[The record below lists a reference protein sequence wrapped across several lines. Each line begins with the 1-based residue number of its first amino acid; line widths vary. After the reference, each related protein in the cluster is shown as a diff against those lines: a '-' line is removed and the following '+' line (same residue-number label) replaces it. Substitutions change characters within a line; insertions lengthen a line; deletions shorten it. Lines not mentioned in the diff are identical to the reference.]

1 MAADAEAFRQKVID
15 AGIRGKLTEQLPED
29 GTAQEL
35 FERIQKEKEC
45 LVKEGKIKKQK
56 PLSPIKP
63 EEIPF
68 EIPENWMWVRFE
80 NISYIVRGGSPRP
93 IKRYITN
100 DPDGINWIK
109 IGDVE
114 KGGKYIYSAKEK
126 IIPEGEK
133 RSRHVYPGD
142 FLLTNSMSFGRP
154 YISRIEGCIHDGWL
168 LVRNLG
174 GFNVDYLYY
183 LLSSGFLYDQF
194 IEKASGSTVDNLNI
208 EKVNSSLIP
217 FPPLAEQQRIAK
229 RIEEILSVQQD
240 LQNLLESY
248 TSDVSALKFKVID
261 AGIQGRLT
269 EQLPEDGTAQELFE
283 QIQEE
288 KTRLVKKGKI
298 KKLEC
303 YAKTG
308 QGWDKNLDSLCSI
321 LESELKTLDATF
333 RFHTGGSL
341 MKYTKKERMN
351 IGRQIYEDQIN
362 KYEAAGKYGISA
374 QTAREYM
381 RMYRNTNHLPPKTS
395 KPRDYGLA
403 KAKVIPEAAKLD
415 EYQKMSKEDLI
426 SALIDARIREERLKL
441 GYEVVE
447 EDDSKK
453 KLITYVKK
461 TAK

>member
-1 MAADAEAFRQKVID
+1 MWSVSRQQGGRKWD
-15 AGIRGKLTEQLPED
+15 RENETGGKLKPYYRTSSAEIQLIHLLINFCFR
-29 GTAQEL
+29 AAL
-35 FERIQKEKEC
+35 FRNC
-45 LVKEGKIKKQK
+45 T
-56 PLSPIKP
+56 
-63 EEIPF
+63 PF
-68 EIPENWMWVRFE
+68 
-80 NISYIVRGGSPRP
+80 
-93 IKRYITN
+93 
-100 DPDGINWIK
+100 
-109 IGDVE
+109 
-114 KGGKYIYSAKEK
+114 
-126 IIPEGEK
+126 
-133 RSRHVYPGD
+133 
-142 FLLTNSMSFGRP
+142 
-154 YISRIEGCIHDGWL
+154 
-168 LVRNLG
+168 
-174 GFNVDYLYY
+174 
-183 LLSSGFLYDQF
+183 
-194 IEKASGSTVDNLNI
+194 
-208 EKVNSSLIP
+208 
-217 FPPLAEQQRIAK
+217 
-229 RIEEILSVQQD
+229 
-240 LQNLLESY
+240 
-248 TSDVSALKFKVID
+248 
-261 AGIQGRLT
+261 
-269 EQLPEDGTAQELFE
+269 
-283 QIQEE
+283 
-288 KTRLVKKGKI
+288 
-298 KKLEC
+298 EC

>member
-1 MAADAEAFRQKVID
+1 MSGLQS
-15 AGIRGKLTEQLPED
+15 TQH
-29 GTAQEL
+29 GTAWGHQEL
-35 FERIQKEKEC
+35 LSKEISNHERC
-45 LVKEGKIKKQK
+45 LGHRAQASFFIARKIFC
-56 PLSPIKP
+56 SI
-63 EEIPF
+63 F
-68 EIPENWMWVRFE
+68 
-80 NISYIVRGGSPRP
+80 
-93 IKRYITN
+93 
-100 DPDGINWIK
+100 
-109 IGDVE
+109 
-114 KGGKYIYSAKEK
+114 
-126 IIPEGEK
+126 
-133 RSRHVYPGD
+133 
-142 FLLTNSMSFGRP
+142 
-154 YISRIEGCIHDGWL
+154 
-168 LVRNLG
+168 
-174 GFNVDYLYY
+174 
-183 LLSSGFLYDQF
+183 
-194 IEKASGSTVDNLNI
+194 
-208 EKVNSSLIP
+208 
-217 FPPLAEQQRIAK
+217 
-229 RIEEILSVQQD
+229 
-240 LQNLLESY
+240 
-248 TSDVSALKFKVID
+248 
-261 AGIQGRLT
+261 
-269 EQLPEDGTAQELFE
+269 
-283 QIQEE
+283 
-288 KTRLVKKGKI
+288 
-298 KKLEC
+298 EC

>member
-1 MAADAEAFRQKVID
+1 MYAYIHGSFCVEKLGFL
-15 AGIRGKLTEQLPED
+15 GKEKDRKTSLRSREINLLRRLRRQLP
-29 GTAQEL
+29 L
-35 FERIQKEKEC
+35 R
-45 LVKEGKIKKQK
+45 V
-56 PLSPIKP
+56 
-63 EEIPF
+63 
-68 EIPENWMWVRFE
+68 
-80 NISYIVRGGSPRP
+80 
-93 IKRYITN
+93 
-100 DPDGINWIK
+100 
-109 IGDVE
+109 
-114 KGGKYIYSAKEK
+114 
-126 IIPEGEK
+126 
-133 RSRHVYPGD
+133 
-142 FLLTNSMSFGRP
+142 
-154 YISRIEGCIHDGWL
+154 
-168 LVRNLG
+168 
-174 GFNVDYLYY
+174 
-183 LLSSGFLYDQF
+183 
-194 IEKASGSTVDNLNI
+194 
-208 EKVNSSLIP
+208 
-217 FPPLAEQQRIAK
+217 
-229 RIEEILSVQQD
+229 
-240 LQNLLESY
+240 
-248 TSDVSALKFKVID
+248 
-261 AGIQGRLT
+261 
-269 EQLPEDGTAQELFE
+269 
-283 QIQEE
+283 
-288 KTRLVKKGKI
+288 
-298 KKLEC
+298 EC

>member
-1 MAADAEAFRQKVID
+1 MKILVTGGAGFIGSHLVRQLMEAGDDVVSLDNLSTGLRDNLPEGARLEVMDTHDDKAEDLFRQEHFDAVVHLAAQTLVSDSMVDPENDMYQNIAGTVHIMECCRKYGVKRVIFSSSAATYGD
-15 AGIRGKLTEQLPED
+15 VDEKALPV
-29 GTAQEL
+29 QETL
-35 FERIQKEKEC
+35 PQI
-45 LVKEGKIKKQK
+45 
-56 PLSPIKP
+56 PLSFYGLTK
-63 EEIPF
+63 
-68 EIPENWMWVRFE
+68 M
-80 NISYIVRGGSPRP
+80 
-93 IKRYITN
+93 T
-100 DPDGINWIK
+100 
-109 IGDVE
+109 VE
-114 KGGKYIYSAKEK
+114 KYLALYHMAFGIHYVVLRFSNVYGERQGDGG
-126 IIPEGEK
+126 EGG
-133 RSRHVYPGD
+133 V
-142 FLLTNSMSFGRP
+142 
-154 YISRIEGCIHDGWL
+154 ISI
-168 LVRNLG
+168 
-174 GFNVDYLYY
+174 F
-183 LLSSGFLYDQF
+183 
-194 IEKASGSTVDNLNI
+194 
-208 EKVNSSLIP
+208 
-217 FPPLAEQQRIAK
+217 AK
-229 RIEEILSVQQD
+229 RLAKGQD
-240 LQNLLESY
+240 ITIFGNGKQ
-248 TSDVSALKFKVID
+248 
-261 AGIQGRLT
+261 
-269 EQLPEDGTAQELFE
+269 
-283 QIQEE
+283 
-288 KTRLVKKGKI
+288 TR
-298 KKLEC
+298 LEC

>member
-1 MAADAEAFRQKVID
+1 MKEEKQNPYNLALLE
-15 AGIRGKLTEQLPED
+15 
-29 GTAQEL
+29 EL
-35 FERIQKEKEC
+35 F
-45 LVKEGKIKKQK
+45 
-56 PLSPIKP
+56 
-63 EEIPF
+63 
-68 EIPENWMWVRFE
+68 
-80 NISYIVRGGSPRP
+80 
-93 IKRYITN
+93 
-100 DPDGINWIK
+100 
-109 IGDVE
+109 
-114 KGGKYIYSAKEK
+114 
-126 IIPEGEK
+126 
-133 RSRHVYPGD
+133 
-142 FLLTNSMSFGRP
+142 
-154 YISRIEGCIHDGWL
+154 CIL
-168 LVRNLG
+168 
-174 GFNVDYLYY
+174 
-183 LLSSGFLYDQF
+183 
-194 IEKASGSTVDNLNI
+194 NLN
-208 EKVNSSLIP
+208 EYCTP
-217 FPPLAEQQRIAK
+217 FLA
-229 RIEEILSVQQD
+229 
-240 LQNLLESY
+240 
-248 TSDVSALKFKVID
+248 T
-261 AGIQGRLT
+261 
-269 EQLPEDGTAQELFE
+269 
-283 QIQEE
+283 
-288 KTRLVKKGKI
+288 VKI
-298 KKLEC
+298 EC

>member
-1 MAADAEAFRQKVID
+1 MNNYLGDIISIFICLWFIKTYLLHYRMTKEEAFIVREAPKVFLYP
-15 AGIRGKLTEQLPED
+15 LT
-29 GTAQEL
+29 
-35 FERIQKEKEC
+35 I
-45 LVKEGKIKKQK
+45 LVCIMLILV
-56 PLSPIKP
+56 PLS
-63 EEIPF
+63 E
-68 EIPENWMWVRFE
+68 
-80 NISYIVRGGSPRP
+80 RGLVPGVVPDS
-93 IKRYITN
+93 ILKYTLVSFMLWIT
-100 DPDGINWIK
+100 
-109 IGDVE
+109 
-114 KGGKYIYSAKEK
+114 
-126 IIPEGEK
+126 
-133 RSRHVYPGD
+133 
-142 FLLTNSMSFGRP
+142 
-154 YISRIEGCIHDGWL
+154 
-168 LVRNLG
+168 LV
-174 GFNVDYLYY
+174 
-183 LLSSGFLYDQF
+183 
-194 IEKASGSTVDNLNI
+194 
-208 EKVNSSLIP
+208 
-217 FPPLAEQQRIAK
+217 
-229 RIEEILSVQQD
+229 
-240 LQNLLESY
+240 
-248 TSDVSALKFKVID
+248 
-261 AGIQGRLT
+261 
-269 EQLPEDGTAQELFE
+269 
-283 QIQEE
+283 
-288 KTRLVKKGKI
+288 
-298 KKLEC
+298 LEC

>member
-1 MAADAEAFRQKVID
+1 MKQLKIALTALAAES
-15 AGIRGKLTEQLPED
+15 GISQ
-29 GTAQEL
+29 
-35 FERIQKEKEC
+35 
-45 LVKEGKIKKQK
+45 
-56 PLSPIKP
+56 
-63 EEIPF
+63 
-68 EIPENWMWVRFE
+68 ENWKTV
-80 NISYIVRGGSPRP
+80 PL
-93 IKRYITN
+93 
-100 DPDGINWIK
+100 
-109 IGDVE
+109 
-114 KGGKYIYSAKEK
+114 KGA
-126 IIPEGEK
+126 
-133 RSRHVYPGD
+133 D
-142 FLLTNSMSFGRP
+142 LT
-154 YISRIEGCIHDGWL
+154 
-168 LVRNLG
+168 
-174 GFNVDYLYY
+174 
-183 LLSSGFLYDQF
+183 
-194 IEKASGSTVDNLNI
+194 
-208 EKVNSSLIP
+208 
-217 FPPLAEQQRIAK
+217 
-229 RIEEILSVQQD
+229 
-240 LQNLLESY
+240 
-248 TSDVSALKFKVID
+248 DVSAVVMTSRDEIPAAYDTIHAFSIPLFILD
-261 AGIQGRLT
+261 TGEAASRNMSEISGTL
-269 EQLPEDGTAQELFE
+269 LP
-283 QIQEE
+283 IKE
-288 KTRLVKKGKI
+288 KSSWKKRITRAALQYEI
-298 KKLEC
+298 EC

>member
-1 MAADAEAFRQKVID
+1 MNNENCEPR
-15 AGIRGKLTEQLPED
+15 IRF
-29 GTAQEL
+29 TAQRGRQGFEL
-35 FERIQKEKEC
+35 ILPRLHVFLAHTHPGGVGGER
-45 LVKEGKIKKQK
+45 
-56 PLSPIKP
+56 
-63 EEIPF
+63 
-68 EIPENWMWVRFE
+68 
-80 NISYIVRGGSPRP
+80 
-93 IKRYITN
+93 
-100 DPDGINWIK
+100 
-109 IGDVE
+109 
-114 KGGKYIYSAKEK
+114 
-126 IIPEGEK
+126 
-133 RSRHVYPGD
+133 
-142 FLLTNSMSFGRP
+142 
-154 YISRIEGCIHDGWL
+154 
-168 LVRNLG
+168 
-174 GFNVDYLYY
+174 
-183 LLSSGFLYDQF
+183 
-194 IEKASGSTVDNLNI
+194 
-208 EKVNSSLIP
+208 
-217 FPPLAEQQRIAK
+217 
-229 RIEEILSVQQD
+229 
-240 LQNLLESY
+240 
-248 TSDVSALKFKVID
+248 
-261 AGIQGRLT
+261 
-269 EQLPEDGTAQELFE
+269 LF
-283 QIQEE
+283 
-288 KTRLVKKGKI
+288 
-298 KKLEC
+298 EC

>member
-1 MAADAEAFRQKVID
+1 MTVFGPRLSAWIDQNGAENAIMNGVTPMMIPAQKAASPVSVMPSSERNKGRKDMMPIMEMPAPIW
-15 AGIRGKLTEQLPED
+15 I
-29 GTAQEL
+29 AQTRYMTC
-35 FERIQKEKEC
+35 FQFFI
-45 LVKEGKIKKQK
+45 
-56 PLSPIKP
+56 SP
-63 EEIPF
+63 
-68 EIPENWMWVRFE
+68 
-80 NISYIVRGGSPRP
+80 
-93 IKRYITN
+93 
-100 DPDGINWIK
+100 
-109 IGDVE
+109 
-114 KGGKYIYSAKEK
+114 
-126 IIPEGEK
+126 
-133 RSRHVYPGD
+133 
-142 FLLTNSMSFGRP
+142 
-154 YISRIEGCIHDGWL
+154 
-168 LVRNLG
+168 
-174 GFNVDYLYY
+174 
-183 LLSSGFLYDQF
+183 LLSFLVEF
-194 IEKASGSTVDNLNI
+194 
-208 EKVNSSLIP
+208 
-217 FPPLAEQQRIAK
+217 
-229 RIEEILSVQQD
+229 
-240 LQNLLESY
+240 
-248 TSDVSALKFKVID
+248 
-261 AGIQGRLT
+261 
-269 EQLPEDGTAQELFE
+269 
-283 QIQEE
+283 
-288 KTRLVKKGKI
+288 
-298 KKLEC
+298 EC

>member
-1 MAADAEAFRQKVID
+1 MRGGKSNNKTLIGEKPYNRTSSVGNDVFGSSGTTFLYEARSNTLNP
-15 AGIRGKLTEQLPED
+15 RL
-29 GTAQEL
+29 
-35 FERIQKEKEC
+35 
-45 LVKEGKIKKQK
+45 
-56 PLSPIKP
+56 PLS
-63 EEIPF
+63 
-68 EIPENWMWVRFE
+68 
-80 NISYIVRGGSPRP
+80 
-93 IKRYITN
+93 
-100 DPDGINWIK
+100 
-109 IGDVE
+109 
-114 KGGKYIYSAKEK
+114 
-126 IIPEGEK
+126 
-133 RSRHVYPGD
+133 
-142 FLLTNSMSFGRP
+142 
-154 YISRIEGCIHDGWL
+154 
-168 LVRNLG
+168 
-174 GFNVDYLYY
+174 
-183 LLSSGFLYDQF
+183 
-194 IEKASGSTVDNLNI
+194 
-208 EKVNSSLIP
+208 SL
-217 FPPLAEQQRIAK
+217 F
-229 RIEEILSVQQD
+229 
-240 LQNLLESY
+240 
-248 TSDVSALKFKVID
+248 
-261 AGIQGRLT
+261 
-269 EQLPEDGTAQELFE
+269 
-283 QIQEE
+283 
-288 KTRLVKKGKI
+288 
-298 KKLEC
+298 EC

>member
-1 MAADAEAFRQKVID
+1 MAEKTKANIGFEKQIWDAACVLWGHIPAAEYRKVII
-15 AGIRGKLTEQLPED
+15 GLIFL
-29 GTAQEL
+29 
-35 FERIQKEKEC
+35 
-45 LVKEGKIKKQK
+45 
-56 PLSPIKP
+56 
-63 EEIPF
+63 
-68 EIPENWMWVRFE
+68 
-80 NISYIVRGGSPRP
+80 
-93 IKRYITN
+93 RYISAAFEARY
-100 DPDGINWIK
+100 K
-109 IGDVE
+109 ELLAEGDV
-114 KGGKYIYSAKEK
+114 
-126 IIPEGEK
+126 
-133 RSRHVYPGD
+133 
-142 FLLTNSMSFGRP
+142 
-154 YISRIEGCIHDGWL
+154 
-168 LVRNLG
+168 
-174 GFNVDYLYY
+174 
-183 LLSSGFLYDQF
+183 
-194 IEKASGSTVDNLNI
+194 
-208 EKVNSSLIP
+208 
-217 FPPLAEQQRIAK
+217 
-229 RIEEILSVQQD
+229 
-240 LQNLLESY
+240 
-248 TSDVSALKFKVID
+248 
-261 AGIQGRLT
+261 
-269 EQLPEDGTAQELFE
+269 
-283 QIQEE
+283 
-288 KTRLVKKGKI
+288 
-298 KKLEC
+298 EC

>member
-1 MAADAEAFRQKVID
+1 MNLLSRL
-15 AGIRGKLTEQLPED
+15 RRQLP
-29 GTAQEL
+29 L
-35 FERIQKEKEC
+35 
-45 LVKEGKIKKQK
+45 
-56 PLSPIKP
+56 
-63 EEIPF
+63 
-68 EIPENWMWVRFE
+68 
-80 NISYIVRGGSPRP
+80 
-93 IKRYITN
+93 
-100 DPDGINWIK
+100 
-109 IGDVE
+109 
-114 KGGKYIYSAKEK
+114 
-126 IIPEGEK
+126 
-133 RSRHVYPGD
+133 
-142 FLLTNSMSFGRP
+142 
-154 YISRIEGCIHDGWL
+154 
-168 LVRNLG
+168 
-174 GFNVDYLYY
+174 
-183 LLSSGFLYDQF
+183 
-194 IEKASGSTVDNLNI
+194 
-208 EKVNSSLIP
+208 
-217 FPPLAEQQRIAK
+217 
-229 RIEEILSVQQD
+229 
-240 LQNLLESY
+240 
-248 TSDVSALKFKVID
+248 
-261 AGIQGRLT
+261 
-269 EQLPEDGTAQELFE
+269 
-283 QIQEE
+283 
-288 KTRLVKKGKI
+288 
-298 KKLEC
+298 LEC

>member
-1 MAADAEAFRQKVID
+1 MLSRILRGQKGAFLVLTAILVPVIFLFTCLAADLGKGWAYQSKLQNAADAAVLAGAYVYKVNQDQGNTRTRIKEYMNSNMGRDGYKID
-15 AGIRGKLTEQLPED
+15 RIRY
-29 GTAQEL
+29 
-35 FERIQKEKEC
+35 RY
-45 LVKEGKIKKQK
+45 KEGDPTKGT
-56 PLSPIKP
+56 L
-63 EEIPF
+63 
-68 EIPENWMWVRFE
+68 
-80 NISYIVRGGSPRP
+80 ISLYASAEVP
-93 IKRYITN
+93 TN
-100 DPDGINWIK
+100 FISIIGQDSMHVSVVSTAKVTPDGKGSSGIFDYAIYGGHKGRPHDMAWDNSYPWDQNALYFNHPYLHIK
-109 IGDVE
+109 
-114 KGGKYIYSAKEK
+114 GKVHADGPIY
-126 IIPEGEK
+126 
-133 RSRHVYPGD
+133 
-142 FLLTNSMSFGRP
+142 LTNNVINGR
-154 YISRIEGCIHDGWL
+154 RA
-168 LVRNLG
+168 
-174 GFNVDYLYY
+174 FMVDPGNFTTSIANDRDLW
-183 LLSSGFLYDQF
+183 SNFS
-194 IEKASGSTVDNLNI
+194 DNYW
-208 EKVNSSLIP
+208 
-217 FPPLAEQQRIAK
+217 
-229 RIEEILSVQQD
+229 D
-240 LQNLLESY
+240 
-248 TSDVSALKFKVID
+248 
-261 AGIQGRLT
+261 
-269 EQLPEDGTAQELFE
+269 
-283 QIQEE
+283 
-288 KTRLVKKGKI
+288 
-298 KKLEC
+298 LEC

-308 QGWDKNLDSLCSI
+308 QGWDKNLGSLCSI

>member
-1 MAADAEAFRQKVID
+1 MHFGQTLVWFSGFKCFPFFQFPPIKKDMTHKIGKKSCPWRGLFAVFLEEVGDAEVLGVVVALKVVDAEGFHLVGHFFCFYAFGGDHEAQGMHGGDEVRKVGVGMAAV
-15 AGIRGKLTEQLPED
+15 
-29 GTAQEL
+29 
-35 FERIQKEKEC
+35 
-45 LVKEGKIKKQK
+45 V
-56 PLSPIKP
+56 
-63 EEIPF
+63 
-68 EIPENWMWVRFE
+68 
-80 NISYIVRGGSPRP
+80 
-93 IKRYITN
+93 
-100 DPDGINWIK
+100 
-109 IGDVE
+109 
-114 KGGKYIYSAKEK
+114 
-126 IIPEGEK
+126 
-133 RSRHVYPGD
+133 
-142 FLLTNSMSFGRP
+142 
-154 YISRIEGCIHDGWL
+154 
-168 LVRNLG
+168 
-174 GFNVDYLYY
+174 
-183 LLSSGFLYDQF
+183 
-194 IEKASGSTVDNLNI
+194 
-208 EKVNSSLIP
+208 
-217 FPPLAEQQRIAK
+217 
-229 RIEEILSVQQD
+229 
-240 LQNLLESY
+240 
-248 TSDVSALKFKVID
+248 
-261 AGIQGRLT
+261 
-269 EQLPEDGTAQELFE
+269 
-283 QIQEE
+283 
-288 KTRLVKKGKI
+288 
-298 KKLEC
+298 EC

>member
-1 MAADAEAFRQKVID
+1 MNKWIETIEQSVYKLDEYYNKKID
-15 AGIRGKLTEQLPED
+15 NNKKLEFVVTLLLILGIL
-29 GTAQEL
+29 
-35 FERIQKEKEC
+35 I
-45 LVKEGKIKKQK
+45 
-56 PLSPIKP
+56 
-63 EEIPF
+63 EI
-68 EIPENWMWVRFE
+68 
-80 NISYIVRGGSPRP
+80 
-93 IKRYITN
+93 
-100 DPDGINWIK
+100 
-109 IGDVE
+109 
-114 KGGKYIYSAKEK
+114 
-126 IIPEGEK
+126 
-133 RSRHVYPGD
+133 
-142 FLLTNSMSFGRP
+142 
-154 YISRIEGCIHDGWL
+154 
-168 LVRNLG
+168 
-174 GFNVDYLYY
+174 Y
-183 LLSSGFLYDQF
+183 LLNKPTPWVSD
-194 IEKASGSTVDNLNI
+194 D
-208 EKVNSSLIP
+208 LI
-217 FPPLAEQQRIAK
+217 
-229 RIEEILSVQQD
+229 
-240 LQNLLESY
+240 
-248 TSDVSALKFKVID
+248 
-261 AGIQGRLT
+261 
-269 EQLPEDGTAQELFE
+269 
-283 QIQEE
+283 
-288 KTRLVKKGKI
+288 
-298 KKLEC
+298 EC

>member
-1 MAADAEAFRQKVID
+1 MPSLLVSGGGPRLYL
-15 AGIRGKLTEQLPED
+15 KLLLPP
-29 GTAQEL
+29 A
-35 FERIQKEKEC
+35 
-45 LVKEGKIKKQK
+45 
-56 PLSPIKP
+56 
-63 EEIPF
+63 
-68 EIPENWMWVRFE
+68 
-80 NISYIVRGGSPRP
+80 RGGRGTT
-93 IKRYITN
+93 K
-100 DPDGINWIK
+100 WW
-109 IGDVE
+109 
-114 KGGKYIYSAKEK
+114 KGVAPG
-126 IIPEGEK
+126 GRCL
-133 RSRHVYPGD
+133 RSGHK
-142 FLLTNSMSFGRP
+142 
-154 YISRIEGCIHDGWL
+154 
-168 LVRNLG
+168 
-174 GFNVDYLYY
+174 
-183 LLSSGFLYDQF
+183 SS
-194 IEKASGSTVDNLNI
+194 V
-208 EKVNSSLIP
+208 
-217 FPPLAEQQRIAK
+217 
-229 RIEEILSVQQD
+229 
-240 LQNLLESY
+240 
-248 TSDVSALKFKVID
+248 
-261 AGIQGRLT
+261 
-269 EQLPEDGTAQELFE
+269 
-283 QIQEE
+283 
-288 KTRLVKKGKI
+288 KGKGAI
-298 KKLEC
+298 KHKGAPTIIYHCTDAPFRLALEC

>member
-1 MAADAEAFRQKVID
+1 MRMFSRWCVLLSKFMKLPSLHMNNENCEPR
-15 AGIRGKLTEQLPED
+15 IRF
-29 GTAQEL
+29 TAQRGRQGFEL
-35 FERIQKEKEC
+35 
-45 LVKEGKIKKQK
+45 
-56 PLSPIKP
+56 
-63 EEIPF
+63 
-68 EIPENWMWVRFE
+68 
-80 NISYIVRGGSPRP
+80 
-93 IKRYITN
+93 
-100 DPDGINWIK
+100 
-109 IGDVE
+109 
-114 KGGKYIYSAKEK
+114 
-126 IIPEGEK
+126 
-133 RSRHVYPGD
+133 
-142 FLLTNSMSFGRP
+142 
-154 YISRIEGCIHDGWL
+154 
-168 LVRNLG
+168 
-174 GFNVDYLYY
+174 
-183 LLSSGFLYDQF
+183 
-194 IEKASGSTVDNLNI
+194 
-208 EKVNSSLIP
+208 
-217 FPPLAEQQRIAK
+217 
-229 RIEEILSVQQD
+229 IL
-240 LQNLLESY
+240 
-248 TSDVSALKFKVID
+248 
-261 AGIQGRLT
+261 
-269 EQLPEDGTAQELFE
+269 P
-283 QIQEE
+283 
-288 KTRLVKKGKI
+288 
-298 KKLEC
+298 LEC

>member
-1 MAADAEAFRQKVID
+1 ML
-15 AGIRGKLTEQLPED
+15 RGDEPPQAHARQLPLR
-29 GTAQEL
+29 GEL
-35 FERIQKEKEC
+35 
-45 LVKEGKIKKQK
+45 
-56 PLSPIKP
+56 
-63 EEIPF
+63 
-68 EIPENWMWVRFE
+68 
-80 NISYIVRGGSPRP
+80 
-93 IKRYITN
+93 
-100 DPDGINWIK
+100 
-109 IGDVE
+109 
-114 KGGKYIYSAKEK
+114 
-126 IIPEGEK
+126 
-133 RSRHVYPGD
+133 
-142 FLLTNSMSFGRP
+142 
-154 YISRIEGCIHDGWL
+154 
-168 LVRNLG
+168 
-174 GFNVDYLYY
+174 
-183 LLSSGFLYDQF
+183 
-194 IEKASGSTVDNLNI
+194 
-208 EKVNSSLIP
+208 
-217 FPPLAEQQRIAK
+217 
-229 RIEEILSVQQD
+229 
-240 LQNLLESY
+240 
-248 TSDVSALKFKVID
+248 
-261 AGIQGRLT
+261 
-269 EQLPEDGTAQELFE
+269 
-283 QIQEE
+283 
-288 KTRLVKKGKI
+288 
-298 KKLEC
+298 KLEC

-453 KLITYVKK
+453 SSLLTSKRLRSNRRAFRLLPCRI
-461 TAK
+461 AL

>member
-1 MAADAEAFRQKVID
+1 MT
-15 AGIRGKLTEQLPED
+15 G
-29 GTAQEL
+29 
-35 FERIQKEKEC
+35 
-45 LVKEGKIKKQK
+45 
-56 PLSPIKP
+56 
-63 EEIPF
+63 
-68 EIPENWMWVRFE
+68 
-80 NISYIVRGGSPRP
+80 
-93 IKRYITN
+93 
-100 DPDGINWIK
+100 
-109 IGDVE
+109 
-114 KGGKYIYSAKEK
+114 
-126 IIPEGEK
+126 
-133 RSRHVYPGD
+133 
-142 FLLTNSMSFGRP
+142 
-154 YISRIEGCIHDGWL
+154 
-168 LVRNLG
+168 
-174 GFNVDYLYY
+174 
-183 LLSSGFLYDQF
+183 
-194 IEKASGSTVDNLNI
+194 
-208 EKVNSSLIP
+208 
-217 FPPLAEQQRIAK
+217 PLAPRVVVA
-229 RIEEILSVQQD
+229 
-240 LQNLLESY
+240 
-248 TSDVSALKFKVID
+248 AF
-261 AGIQGRLT
+261 
-269 EQLPEDGTAQELFE
+269 
-283 QIQEE
+283 
-288 KTRLVKKGKI
+288 
-298 KKLEC
+298 EC

>member
-1 MAADAEAFRQKVID
+1 MN
-15 AGIRGKLTEQLPED
+15 
-29 GTAQEL
+29 TA
-35 FERIQKEKEC
+35 
-45 LVKEGKIKKQK
+45 
-56 PLSPIKP
+56 PLS
-63 EEIPF
+63 
-68 EIPENWMWVRFE
+68 
-80 NISYIVRGGSPRP
+80 
-93 IKRYITN
+93 
-100 DPDGINWIK
+100 
-109 IGDVE
+109 
-114 KGGKYIYSAKEK
+114 SA
-126 IIPEGEK
+126 
-133 RSRHVYPGD
+133 
-142 FLLTNSMSFGRP
+142 
-154 YISRIEGCIHDGWL
+154 
-168 LVRNLG
+168 
-174 GFNVDYLYY
+174 
-183 LLSSGFLYDQF
+183 
-194 IEKASGSTVDNLNI
+194 TV
-208 EKVNSSLIP
+208 
-217 FPPLAEQQRIAK
+217 
-229 RIEEILSVQQD
+229 
-240 LQNLLESY
+240 
-248 TSDVSALKFKVID
+248 KF
-261 AGIQGRLT
+261 
-269 EQLPEDGTAQELFE
+269 
-283 QIQEE
+283 
-288 KTRLVKKGKI
+288 
-298 KKLEC
+298 EC

-333 RFHTGGSL
+333 REQTGGIL

>member
-1 MAADAEAFRQKVID
+1 MI
-15 AGIRGKLTEQLPED
+15 
-29 GTAQEL
+29 
-35 FERIQKEKEC
+35 KEKRYEDT
-45 LVKEGKIKKQK
+45 KKG
-56 PLSPIKP
+56 LIESPFFRCERYSQNRTTGLRPWKC
-63 EEIPF
+63 
-68 EIPENWMWVRFE
+68 NSSV
-80 NISYIVRGGSPRP
+80 SY
-93 IKRYITN
+93 TN
-100 DPDGINWIK
+100 LCA
-109 IGDVE
+109 
-114 KGGKYIYSAKEK
+114 IYS
-126 IIPEGEK
+126 ITITDNWYM
-133 RSRHVYPGD
+133 RHLPFQGKVKTG
-142 FLLTNSMSFGRP
+142 LRP
-154 YISRIEGCIHDGWL
+154 
-168 LVRNLG
+168 
-174 GFNVDYLYY
+174 F
-183 LLSSGFLYDQF
+183 
-194 IEKASGSTVDNLNI
+194 
-208 EKVNSSLIP
+208 
-217 FPPLAEQQRIAK
+217 FPNPP
-229 RIEEILSVQQD
+229 
-240 LQNLLESY
+240 
-248 TSDVSALKFKVID
+248 KF
-261 AGIQGRLT
+261 
-269 EQLPEDGTAQELFE
+269 
-283 QIQEE
+283 
-288 KTRLVKKGKI
+288 
-298 KKLEC
+298 EC

-453 KLITYVKK
+453 SSLLTSKRLRSNRRAFRLLPCRI
-461 TAK
+461 AL

>member
-1 MAADAEAFRQKVID
+1 M
-15 AGIRGKLTEQLPED
+15 
-29 GTAQEL
+29 
-35 FERIQKEKEC
+35 
-45 LVKEGKIKKQK
+45 
-56 PLSPIKP
+56 LSPQINSFKK
-63 EEIPF
+63 
-68 EIPENWMWVRFE
+68 V
-80 NISYIVRGGSPRP
+80 VP
-93 IKRYITN
+93 I
-100 DPDGINWIK
+100 
-109 IGDVE
+109 
-114 KGGKYIYSAKEK
+114 IYC
-126 IIPEGEK
+126 
-133 RSRHVYPGD
+133 YTTPGV
-142 FLLTNSMSFGRP
+142 T
-154 YISRIEGCIHDGWL
+154 YHDGWCKIGESEQDSTSRVKQQTQTANIHVKL
-168 LVRNLG
+168 EWTKNAVYEVTG
-174 GFNVDYLYY
+174 DAFHDTDFHQYLA
-183 LLSSGFLYDQF
+183 SCG
-194 IEKASGSTVDNLNI
+194 IERMK
-208 EKVNSSLIP
+208 
-217 FPPLAEQQRIAK
+217 PLPGDTRKPEWFHISPARAK
-229 RIEEILSVQQD
+229 I
-240 LQNLLESY
+240 
-248 TSDVSALKFKVID
+248 
-261 AGIQGRLT
+261 
-269 EQLPEDGTAQELFE
+269 
-283 QIQEE
+283 
-288 KTRLVKKGKI
+288 
-298 KKLEC
+298 EC

>member
-1 MAADAEAFRQKVID
+1 M
-15 AGIRGKLTEQLPED
+15 
-29 GTAQEL
+29 TATSDLE
-35 FERIQKEKEC
+35 F
-45 LVKEGKIKKQK
+45 
-56 PLSPIKP
+56 
-63 EEIPF
+63 
-68 EIPENWMWVRFE
+68 
-80 NISYIVRGGSPRP
+80 
-93 IKRYITN
+93 
-100 DPDGINWIK
+100 
-109 IGDVE
+109 
-114 KGGKYIYSAKEK
+114 
-126 IIPEGEK
+126 
-133 RSRHVYPGD
+133 
-142 FLLTNSMSFGRP
+142 
-154 YISRIEGCIHDGWL
+154 
-168 LVRNLG
+168 
-174 GFNVDYLYY
+174 
-183 LLSSGFLYDQF
+183 
-194 IEKASGSTVDNLNI
+194 SGSSNI
-208 EKVNSSLIP
+208 KVSWYNFLDGKEDRSVSLSFAWIITDVST
-217 FPPLAEQQRIAK
+217 R
-229 RIEEILSVQQD
+229 LSTTSG
-240 LQNLLESY
+240 LES
-248 TSDVSALKFKVID
+248 SAIHKV
-261 AGIQGRLT
+261 
-269 EQLPEDGTAQELFE
+269 
-283 QIQEE
+283 
-288 KTRLVKKGKI
+288 
-298 KKLEC
+298 EC

>member
-1 MAADAEAFRQKVID
+1 M
-15 AGIRGKLTEQLPED
+15 
-29 GTAQEL
+29 
-35 FERIQKEKEC
+35 KEE
-45 LVKEGKIKKQK
+45 KQ
-56 PLSPIKP
+56 
-63 EEIPF
+63 
-68 EIPENWMWVRFE
+68 N
-80 NISYIVRGGSPRP
+80 
-93 IKRYITN
+93 
-100 DPDGINWIK
+100 
-109 IGDVE
+109 
-114 KGGKYIYSAKEK
+114 
-126 IIPEGEK
+126 
-133 RSRHVYPGD
+133 
-142 FLLTNSMSFGRP
+142 P
-154 YISRIEGCIHDGWL
+154 Y
-168 LVRNLG
+168 NL
-174 GFNVDYLYY
+174 
-183 LLSSGFLYDQF
+183 
-194 IEKASGSTVDNLNI
+194 A
-208 EKVNSSLIP
+208 
-217 FPPLAEQQRIAK
+217 
-229 RIEEILSVQQD
+229 
-240 LQNLLESY
+240 LLEEPFCI
-248 TSDVSALKFKVID
+248 LKLNEYCTPFL
-261 AGIQGRLT
+261 AT
-269 EQLPEDGTAQELFE
+269 
-283 QIQEE
+283 
-288 KTRLVKKGKI
+288 VKI
-298 KKLEC
+298 EC

-453 KLITYVKK
+453 SSLLTSKRLRSNRRAFRLLPCRI
-461 TAK
+461 AL

>member
-1 MAADAEAFRQKVID
+1 MDAIRPSAPQ
-15 AGIRGKLTEQLPED
+15 AQAPSGILES
-29 GTAQEL
+29 TA
-35 FERIQKEKEC
+35 
-45 LVKEGKIKKQK
+45 
-56 PLSPIKP
+56 PIP
-63 EEIPF
+63 VPIPTA
-68 EIPENWMWVRFE
+68 PKRAYSTRFC
-80 NISYIVRGGSPRP
+80 P
-93 IKRYITN
+93 
-100 DPDGINWIK
+100 
-109 IGDVE
+109 
-114 KGGKYIYSAKEK
+114 
-126 IIPEGEK
+126 
-133 RSRHVYPGD
+133 
-142 FLLTNSMSFGRP
+142 FLLSILF
-154 YISRIEGCIHDGWL
+154 
-168 LVRNLG
+168 
-174 GFNVDYLYY
+174 
-183 LLSSGFLYDQF
+183 
-194 IEKASGSTVDNLNI
+194 
-208 EKVNSSLIP
+208 P
-217 FPPLAEQQRIAK
+217 FPA
-229 RIEEILSVQQD
+229 
-240 LQNLLESY
+240 
-248 TSDVSALKFKVID
+248 
-261 AGIQGRLT
+261 
-269 EQLPEDGTAQELFE
+269 
-283 QIQEE
+283 
-288 KTRLVKKGKI
+288 
-298 KKLEC
+298 KLEC

>member
-1 MAADAEAFRQKVID
+1 MGFQFTRQILGRDAVHIQMFVHPELMNIKVGND
-15 AGIRGKLTEQLPED
+15 S
-29 GTAQEL
+29 
-35 FERIQKEKEC
+35 EK
-45 LVKEGKIKKQK
+45 
-56 PLSPIKP
+56 
-63 EEIPF
+63 
-68 EIPENWMWVRFE
+68 R
-80 NISYIVRGGSPRP
+80 
-93 IKRYITN
+93 
-100 DPDGINWIK
+100 GIN
-109 IGDVE
+109 V
-114 KGGKYIYSAKEK
+114 
-126 IIPEGEK
+126 P
-133 RSRHVYPGD
+133 
-142 FLLTNSMSFGRP
+142 FLLQQ
-154 YISRIEGCIHDGWL
+154 I
-168 LVRNLG
+168 
-174 GFNVDYLYY
+174 GF
-183 LLSSGFLYDQF
+183 
-194 IEKASGSTVDNLNI
+194 
-208 EKVNSSLIP
+208 
-217 FPPLAEQQRIAK
+217 
-229 RIEEILSVQQD
+229 
-240 LQNLLESY
+240 
-248 TSDVSALKFKVID
+248 
-261 AGIQGRLT
+261 
-269 EQLPEDGTAQELFE
+269 
-283 QIQEE
+283 
-288 KTRLVKKGKI
+288 
-298 KKLEC
+298 EC